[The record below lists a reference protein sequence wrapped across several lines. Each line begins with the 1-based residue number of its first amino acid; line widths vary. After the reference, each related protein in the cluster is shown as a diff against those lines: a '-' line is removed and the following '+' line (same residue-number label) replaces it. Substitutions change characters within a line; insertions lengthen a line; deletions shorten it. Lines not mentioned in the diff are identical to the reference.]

1 MPKKKVNDINLY
13 FEITGE
19 GEPLL
24 LIHGL
29 GSSTRDWEEQ
39 VPFFS
44 DKYQVIT
51 IDLRGHGK
59 TDKPKG
65 PYSISMFAKDIAE
78 LLKSLMLTS
87 VNIVGISLGGTIG
100 FQFAVD
106 YPNMAKSIV
115 IVNSGVEF
123 KLDSLKARYNF
134 FVRKSIVKLI
144 GMKKMGE
151 VLAPRL
157 FIKPEQ
163 EELRKRLIIR
173 WAENDKKAYLS
184 ALKSLKGWS
193 IKDRIH
199 MIKCPTLVIGSD
211 EDYTPTSI
219 KKEYTSLIPNAKLVE
234 IKDARHAVT
243 IEKPTEF
250 NIILM
255 DFLSNLFLKKKK

>member
-1 MPKKKVNDINLY
+1 MPKEKVNDI
-13 FEITGE
+13 EIYYEIIGE

-39 VPFFS
+39 VPVFS
-44 DKYQVIT
+44 QNFQVIT

-65 PYSISMFAKDIAE
+65 PYSMRMFADDIIE
-78 LLKSLMLTS
+78 LLKKLGIKSTHIL
-87 VNIVGISLGGTIG
+87 GISLGGGIA
-100 FQFAVD
+100 FEFAVN
-106 YPNMAKSIV
+106 YSNFVKSLV
-115 IVNSGVEF
+115 IVNSGVEVRVDSF
-123 KLDSLKARYNF
+123 KMKLEVFKRTF
-134 FVRKSIVKLI
+134 IVKLV

-163 EELRKRLIIR
+163 EDLREKMVER

-184 ALKSLKGWS
+184 AMYALKGWS
-193 IKDRIH
+193 VRDQLIN
-199 MIKCPTLVIGSD
+199 IKCPTLVIGSD
-211 EDYTPTSI
+211 EDYAPSTI
-219 KKEYTSLIPNAKLVE
+219 KEEYTALLPNAKFIE

-243 IEKPTEF
+243 MEKPKEF
-250 NIILM
+250 NEIVM
-255 DFLSNLFLKKKK
+255 KFLLEQS